1 MAEMMTVRRL
11 FLLCAAAV
19 TMIGAAPGPGAVP
32 CEAAAAVKDTTDKIL
47 VVIKDPELRKPGM
60 EAERRARIRRIAD
73 ERFAWSEM
81 ARRSMGRNWAKLS
94 EDQRQEFLPLFNNLV
109 YQTYMDKVADYSG
122 EKIVY
127 SGEQVDGGYSTV
139 SVTIITEKNTEIP
152 VKYRM
157 MKEKERWAIYDVSI
171 EGVSLVNNY
180 RTQFSEFLTNGTIDK
195 LIARLKEK
203 VAQGAAAAPAS

>member
-1 MAEMMTVRRL
+1 MEEMATVRRL

-19 TMIGAAPGPGAVP
+19 TIIAAAPGPGAVP
-32 CEAAAAVKDTTDKIL
+32 GEATAAVKDTTDKIL
-47 VVIKDPELRKPGM
+47 AVIKDPELQKPGM
-60 EAERRARIRRIAD
+60 EAEKRARIRRIAD

-81 ARRSMGRNWAKLS
+81 ARRSLGRNWAKLS
-94 EDQRQEFLPLFNNLV
+94 EGQKQEFVPLFNNLV
-109 YQTYMDKVADYSG
+109 YQAYMDKVADYKG

-127 SGEQVDGGYSTV
+127 SGEQVNDGYSTV
-139 SVTIITEKNTEIP
+139 SVVVVTEKNTEIP
-152 VKYRM
+152 IAYRM
-157 MKEKERWAIYDVSI
+157 MKDNQRWVVYDVSI

-203 VAQGAAAAPAS
+203 EGQRAATAPAS